1 MNSKVCQNGFTNGL
15 HKFVLLVFHDLKPF
29 FFFIII
35 NTSSTLLIQYRC
47 IYRAASVFF
56 SGTEVHVKF
65 LQSAENAFS
74 KSVLGQ
80 KVSQLSNPRS
90 EY

>member
-1 MNSKVCQNGFTNGL
+1 MIWSPL
-15 HKFVLLVFHDLKPF
+15 FVL
-29 FFFIII
+29 FIII
-35 NTSSTLLIQYRC
+35 NASSTLLLQYRC
-47 IYRAASVFF
+47 IYWAASDFF

-65 LQSAENAFS
+65 LQSAKYAFS

-80 KVSQLSNPRS
+80 KVSQLSNPKS